1 MHLCSEAK
9 FAAQGLTNHQR
20 ENALFL
26 KKLKSM
32 FEQLSRIVQTYFS
45 KEIYKKKTKNQQIGE
60 GDDNVY
66 AHIILQLI
74 IASQHMSK
82 FNKI

>member
-1 MHLCSEAK
+1 
-9 FAAQGLTNHQR
+9 
-20 ENALFL
+20 
-26 KKLKSM
+26 M